1 MINRIVR
8 MSFHPE
14 KVEDF
19 LQVFNN
25 SKEHIA
31 TFSGCNSLSLM
42 RDASYENVFYTYS
55 LWDSID
61 ALENYRLSDLFKT
74 TWARTKIL
82 FNDKPMAFSLEVFEK
97 VR

>member
-14 KVEDF
+14 KIEDF

-31 TFSGCNSLSLM
+31 AFSGCNSLSLM

-74 TWARTKIL
+74 TWAKTKIL
-82 FNDKPMAFSLEVFEK
+82 FNEKPMAFSLEVFDK